1 MRYPISNLEKVY
13 WDLATKYKLRK
24 EQIEEVILSQ
34 FRFVDFTIRNT
45 DITKDVKGINL
56 THIGKFLPRFEI
68 LVKKEALSKK
78 LIDVEDIIS
87 LSEVFGANGKVI
99 KNQCKI
105 NIKNE
110 GEFLLNSSYT
120 KAKEHIF
127 PNKNNIGF
135 YVNK

>member
-1 MRYPISNLEKVY
+1 MK
-13 WDLATKYKLRK
+13 K
-24 EQIEEVILSQ
+24 EIQII
-34 FRFVDFTIRNT
+34 T
-45 DITKDVKGINL
+45 DIYTDIERKVKNKTI
-56 THIGKFLPRFEI
+56 IEEI